1 MEILSEMEFRNG
13 NGVQELRQEITV
25 KNRVK
30 VCRIKMYKNNI
41 DDIYRITFDVDGQIF
56 SEHCPEGYEMAHKY
70 WASYLAKW
78 GQFVGL

>member
-1 MEILSEMEFRNG
+1 MEIFNEHEFRDG
-13 NGVQELRQEITV
+13 KVQVVSQEITV

-41 DDIYRITFDVDGQIF
+41 DDIYRITFDVDGQIL
-56 SEHCPEGYEMAHKY
+56 SEHCPEGYEKAQKF
-70 WASYLAKW
+70 WTSYLAKW